1 MNAIATTRGRRGVAA
16 TVTVR
21 QSELNDLELE
31 LRAAGQEMR
40 AAGFAIQYAERVGRR
55 DLIHHTAAQLV
66 SRGERYARS

>member
-1 MNAIATTRGRRGVAA
+1 M
-16 TVTVR
+16 
-21 QSELNDLELE
+21 E

-55 DLIHHTAAQLV
+55 DLISHTAAQLV

>member
-1 MNAIATTRGRRGVAA
+1 MTAAALPAKRGRPSA
-16 TVTVR
+16 
-21 QSELNDLELE
+21 SDDLRLE

-40 AAGFAIQYAERVGRR
+40 AAGYAIQYADRVGRR